1 MAKAKTNSILRDNAI
16 ASYLRETRSELRKVH
31 WPTREE
37 AWNLTKIVLAVTAIM
52 ALLLG
57 VLDYLFA
64 IELAGLINANV
75 IAIAV
80 LVVAAIAVVVATVL
94 INRQTNR

>member
-1 MAKAKTNSILRDNAI
+1 VAKVKTRSILRDNAVV
-16 ASYLRETRSELRKVH
+16 SYLRETRSELRKVH

-64 IELAGLINANV
+64 IELAGLISGNV
-75 IAIAV
+75 IAVAA
-80 LVVAAIAVVVATVL
+80 LAVVAIAAAVATVL

>member
-1 MAKAKTNSILRDNAI
+1 VAKGKTAKKKSKENAVLRYLRD
-16 ASYLRETRSELRKVH
+16 TRAELRKVH

-37 AWNLTKIVLAVTAIM
+37 AWNLTRVVIVVTVSM

-64 IELAGLINANV
+64 LELSGIIDGNAIAIGVLAVVAVAGLVAIV
-75 IAIAV
+75 IW
-80 LVVAAIAVVVATVL
+80 
-94 INRQTNR
+94 NRQAV